1 MLAHNNDTRDG
12 NDHREASTARTR
24 LSLAPAC
31 WALAL
36 SSMLLLF
43 LCGASLRPADAQAIY
58 GSFSGTV
65 TDSTGAAIP
74 HATVTV
80 TDVDKGINIVTQ
92 TNESG
97 LYLVEH
103 LIPDTYGIKVDAPG
117 FETSASSPIT
127 LTANSSPRFDVQLK
141 PGAQSQ
147 TVTVTT
153 ESPQLKT
160 DDADVSTTLNERSL
174 ENLPNITG
182 NTTSLVTLSPGTTAS
197 TFFNSSAENP
207 QSATPVSANGMPPFS
222 AGFVLDGA
230 DDKDSFLGVV
240 VINPPLDSLSE
251 MQFTTQNYDAEIGA
265 AVAGVA
271 IAESKSGTNS
281 MHGSGYFTRFSAAQ
295 EARDPFTQFPGA
307 NAAAGA
313 PDVPPA
319 LFSRFGGTVGGPIV
333 KSRVFYF
340 VDYEGIRQ
348 KTGGSLIET
357 IPTALV
363 RSSCISATGCNLSEY
378 IQGGQGQIYNPNT
391 GSQTG
396 NGVGRTPFP
405 NNIIPP
411 SLVSTPAVNLIEA
424 MPAPTSGGIAN
435 NFVASGFGIFNN
447 NQVGTRID
455 AQLTP
460 KLHIFGHYSYFGS
473 LVSSPGSFG
482 LLDGPG
488 FGAGREF
495 AGISQG
501 RNQSLSAGADKA
513 VNDNLLTDFRFGF
526 LRYRY
531 FINKNNANT
540 NIESDLGMPG
550 LNNGA
555 FGSGGASQFDIAGL
569 TEIGTANGVNACNCP
584 LNMQEQEFEVV
595 DNWTKIR
602 GNHSIKFGADLR
614 YVMQLRIPSDQSRS
628 GDMTFAASYT
638 GSGSAAIP
646 GGLGLGT
653 FLLGDITN
661 FERFVSS
668 TTNAAERQKR
678 TFFYGQDTWRATP
691 KLTISYGARWEIYF
705 PETVNAKGNG
715 GFLDLNTLD
724 IRVAGYGG
732 IGSNFNVK
740 NTFSYIAPRL
750 AIAYQA
756 RKDTVVRAAYGRMF
770 DPGFFGNI
778 FSAVV
783 TQTLPA
789 LANQEYV
796 SNGNYSNVGFTLSQ
810 GPPAYIFPSIPA
822 NGLIPL
828 PNNLGPATRP
838 LQMKVPEVD
847 AWNLTVQQ
855 QLTPTLSLQ
864 VSYVGNKGTHQ
875 SVDSTY
881 GGYNINQ
888 PSVEGF
894 PNVPL
899 CNRTPFFAQYGDCQ
913 YIGYF
918 GNAGSSHYNSL
929 QTVLDKRFKDG
940 FQFQAS
946 YVWSKAMANGD
957 GGAYVTYDPRVS
969 YAPFDYN
976 RTNSFILYG
985 NYALPF
991 GRGGKFATNAP
1002 RLVNGIIGGIT
1013 VNGTLNWAS
1022 GLPFAPTYNEY
1033 SSDNDEGIEFPSR
1046 VGPVINQVGPLNLAS
1061 HSRTYMPLVA
1071 PLATNLQ
1078 INYPYQRPQIA
1089 TFGNLGYN
1097 SLWGPHFFNTN
1108 LSIMKNFT
1116 IHEGIVLQLQ
1126 AQAQN
1131 ATNHANLE
1139 NPPTPCVDCT
1149 AASGAGAITN
1159 ILAGTTMR
1167 QLLFAGKITF

>member
-1 MLAHNNDTRDG
+1 MISRSNKTCTGGAARIAVN
-12 NDHREASTARTR
+12 ARTDR
-24 LSLAPAC
+24 GPAALWNLAVLST
-31 WALAL
+31 
-36 SSMLLLF
+36 LLL
-43 LCGASLRPADAQAIY
+43 LLSIAALRSAEAQAIY

-65 TDSTGAAIP
+65 TDATGAVVP
-74 HATVTV
+74 HATVVV
-80 TDVDKGINIVTQ
+80 TDTNKGISVTVQ
-92 TNESG
+92 TNDSG

-103 LIPDTYGIKVDAPG
+103 LIPDTYVIKVNAPG
-117 FETSASSPIT
+117 FEATASGPIN
-127 LTANSSPRFDVQLK
+127 LDANSSPRFDAKLTA
-141 PGAQSQ
+141 GSQSE

-160 DDADVSTTLNERSL
+160 DDADVSTTLNQRSL
-174 ENLPNITG
+174 ADLPNLTG
-182 NTTSLVTLSPGTTAS
+182 NTTSFVTLTPGTTAS

-240 VINPPLDSLSE
+240 VINPPVDSLSE

-271 IAESKSGTNS
+271 IAESKSGTNKI
-281 MHGSGYFTRFSAAQ
+281 HGSAYDTRYSAAQ
-295 EARDPFTQFPGA
+295 LARDPFTQFPGA

-313 PDVPPA
+313 PDVPPG
-319 LFSRFGGTVGGPIV
+319 LFSRFGGTVGGPII
-333 KSRVFYF
+333 KNRVFF
-340 VDYEGIRQ
+340 FGDYEGIRQ

-357 IPTALV
+357 VPTALV
-363 RSSCISATGCNLSEY
+363 KSSCASGNGCDLSEY

-396 NGVGRTPFP
+396 NGVGRIPFA
-405 NNIIPP
+405 NNLIPA
-411 SLVSTPAVNLIEA
+411 SMVSAPAVNLIEA
-424 MPAPTSGGIAN
+424 MPAPTSPGISN
-435 NFVASGFGIFNN
+435 NFVASGFGIFNT
-447 NQVGTRID
+447 NQAGTRID
-455 AQLTP
+455 AQLNPT
-460 KLHIFGHYSYFGS
+460 LHIFGHYSYFGS

-482 LLDGPG
+482 MLDGPG
-488 FGAGREF
+488 FGAGRQF
-495 AGISQG
+495 AGISEG
-501 RNQSLSAGADKA
+501 RNQSLSSGADKA
-513 VNDNLLTDFRFGF
+513 LNNSLSTDFRFGF

-531 FINKNNANT
+531 FVSKNNQNT
-540 NIESDLGMPG
+540 NIESNLGMPG

-555 FGSGGASQFDIAGL
+555 YGSGGASQFDIVGL

-595 DNWTKIR
+595 NNWTKER
-602 GNHSIKFGADLR
+602 GNHSIKFGADIR

-628 GDMTFAASYT
+628 GDLTFASAYT
-638 GSGSAAIP
+638 SSGSAAIP

-678 TFFYGQDTWRATP
+678 TFFYGQDTWRASP
-691 KLTISYGARWEIYF
+691 KLTVSYGARWEIYF

-715 GFLDLNTLD
+715 GFLDLNDLD

-732 IGSNFNVK
+732 FGSNFNVK

-750 AIAYQA
+750 AIAYKA
-756 RKDTVVRAAYGRMF
+756 RENTVVRAAYGRMF

-783 TQTLPA
+783 TQTLPV

-796 SNGNYSNVGFTLSQ
+796 SNGNFSNVGFTLSQ
-810 GPPAYIFPSIPA
+810 GPPAYAFPAIPA

-855 QLTPTLSLQ
+855 QLTPT
-864 VSYVGNKGTHQ
+864 VSFQLGYVGNKGTHQ

-888 PSVEGF
+888 PSVDGF

-899 CNRTPFFAQYGDCQ
+899 CNRTPFYQSAGDCQ

-918 GNAGSSHYNSL
+918 GNSGSSHYHSL
-929 QTVLDKRFKDG
+929 QAVLDKRFANG
-940 FQFQAS
+940 LQFQAS

-957 GGAYVTYDPRVS
+957 GGAYVTYNPKVS
-969 YAPFDYN
+969 YGPFDYN

-991 GRGGKFATNAP
+991 GRGKMFGANAP
-1002 RLVNGIIGGIT
+1002 RLVNAVIGGIII
-1013 VNGTLNWAS
+1013 NGTANWAS
-1022 GLPFAPTYNEY
+1022 GLPFAPTYAEY

-1046 VGPVINQVGPLNLAS
+1046 VGPVISHVGSLSVAG
-1061 HSRTYMPLVA
+1061 HSRSYMPLVA

-1078 INYPYQRPQIA
+1078 VNYPYQRPQIA
-1089 TFGNLGYN
+1089 SFGNLGYN
-1097 SLWGPHFFNTN
+1097 SLWGPSFFNTN
-1108 LSIMKNFT
+1108 LSIMKNF
-1116 IHEGIVLQLQ
+1116 IVHEGIVFQLQ

-1131 ATNHANLE
+1131 ATNHPNLE

-1149 AASGAGAITN
+1149 AASGAGIITN

-1167 QLLFAGKITF
+1167 QLMFGGKITF

>member
-1 MLAHNNDTRDG
+1 MSAIRKGINAVRHNQLCQI
-12 NDHREASTARTR
+12 AF
-24 LSLAPAC
+24 
-31 WALAL
+31 
-36 SSMLLLF
+36 LLCF
-43 LCGASLRPADAQAIY
+43 VSASLPLAEAQAIY
-58 GSFSGTV
+58 GSLSGTV
-65 TDSTGAAIP
+65 TDVTGAAVP
-74 HATVTV
+74 HATVV
-80 TDVDKGINIVTQ
+80 ITDTDKGISETVQ
-92 TNESG
+92 TNDSG
-97 LYLVEH
+97 LFLIEH
-103 LIPDTYGIKVDAPG
+103 LIPDTYVIKVDAPG
-117 FETSASSPIT
+117 FATTSSSPIA
-127 LTANSSPRFDVQLK
+127 LEANTSPRFDAQLK
-141 PGAQSQ
+141 AGAQSE

-174 ENLPNITG
+174 VDLPNITG
-182 NTTSLVTLSPGTTAS
+182 NATSFVTLSPGTTAS

-207 QSATPVSANGMPPFS
+207 QAATPVSANGMPPFS

-251 MQFTTQNYDAEIGA
+251 MQFATQNYDAEIGA
-265 AVAGVA
+265 AVAGVV

-281 MHGSGYFTRFSAAQ
+281 LHGSAYDFRFSSAQ
-295 EARDPFTQFPGA
+295 LARDSFTQFPGA
-307 NAAAGA
+307 NAGAGA
-313 PDVPPA
+313 PDVPPG
-319 LFSRFGGTVGGPIV
+319 LFSRFGGTVGGPIL
-333 KSRVFYF
+333 KNKIFYF
-340 VDYEGIRQ
+340 GNYEGIRQ

-357 IPTALV
+357 VPTALV
-363 RSSCISATGCNLSEY
+363 HSSCASGNGCDLSEY
-378 IQGGQGQIYNPNT
+378 LQGGQGQIYNPNT

-396 NGVGRTPFP
+396 NGVGRAPFV
-405 NNIIPP
+405 NNLIPAALI
-411 SLVSTPAVNLIEA
+411 SVPAVNLIKA
-424 MPAPTSGGIAN
+424 MPEPTSAGIAN
-435 NFVASGFGIFNN
+435 NFVASGFGIFNT
-447 NQVGTRID
+447 NQAGTRID
-455 AQLTP
+455 AQLKPT
-460 KLHIFGHYSYFGS
+460 LHIFGHYSYFGS

-488 FGAGREF
+488 FGAGRMF
-495 AGISQG
+495 AGVSQG

-513 VNDNLLTDFRFGF
+513 LNNNLSTDFRFGF

-531 FINKNNANT
+531 FVSKNNANT
-540 NIESDLGMPG
+540 NIESNLGMPG
-550 LNNGA
+550 LNNGSY
-555 FGSGGASQFDIAGL
+555 GSGGASQFDIVGL

-595 DNWTKIR
+595 NNWTKIR

-628 GDMTFAASYT
+628 GDMTFASAYT
-638 GSGSAAIP
+638 SSGSAAIP

-678 TFFYGQDTWRATP
+678 TFFYVQDTWRATP
-691 KLTISYGARWEIYF
+691 KLTVSYGARWEVYF
-705 PETVNAKGNG
+705 PETVNSKGNG
-715 GFLDLNTLD
+715 GFLDLNTMN

-732 IGSNFNVK
+732 IASNFNVK

-750 AIAYQA
+750 AIAYKA
-756 RKDTVVRAAYGRMF
+756 RENTVVRAAYGRMF

-783 TQTLPA
+783 TQTLPV

-796 SNGNYSNVGFTLSQ
+796 SNGNYANVGFNLSQ
-810 GPPAYIFPSIPA
+810 GPPAYLFPAIPS

-828 PNNLGPATRP
+828 PSNLGPATRP

-855 QLTPTLSLQ
+855 QLTPT
-864 VSYVGNKGTHQ
+864 VSFQLGYVGNKGTHQ

-899 CNRTPFFAQYGDCQ
+899 CNRTPFYQKFGDCQ
-913 YIGYF
+913 YLGYF
-918 GNAGSSHYNSL
+918 GNSGSSHYNSL
-929 QTVLDKRFKDG
+929 QAVLDKRFTKG
-940 FQFQAS
+940 LQFQAS
-946 YVWSKAMANGD
+946 YVWSRAVGNGD
-957 GGAYVTYDPRVS
+957 YGAYITYDPRVS
-969 YAPFDYN
+969 YGPFDYN
-976 RTNSFILYG
+976 RNNNFIFYG

-991 GRGGKFATNAP
+991 GRGQMFATNAP
-1002 RLVNGIIGGIT
+1002 RFVNAIISGISI
-1013 VNGTLNWAS
+1013 NGTANWAT
-1022 GLPFAPTYNEY
+1022 GLPFAPTYAEY
-1033 SSDNDEGIEFPSR
+1033 TSDNDEGIEFPSR
-1046 VGPVINQVGPLNLAS
+1046 VGSVINRVGSLNLAG

-1078 INYPYQRPQIA
+1078 VNYPYQRPQIA
-1089 TFGNLGYN
+1089 SFGNLGYN
-1097 SLWGPHFFNTN
+1097 SLWGPRFFNSN
-1108 LSIMKNFT
+1108 LSIMKNFN
-1116 IHEGIVLQLQ
+1116 IREGIVLQLQ

-1131 ATNHANLE
+1131 ATNHPNLE
-1139 NPPTPCVDCT
+1139 NPTDPCVDCT

-1159 ILAGTTMR
+1159 IVPGTTMR
-1167 QLLFAGKITF
+1167 QLMFAGKITF